1 MTFPH
6 RSDGA
11 LLSLAV
17 SCAAWLI
24 PLTWWAGGP
33 WWFDLVFVLLGLTGA
48 VVGAAAA
55 LVERTRVA
63 FAALVL
69 GSAAPIVTVAWI
81 FAQPSDWLS

>member
-1 MTFPH
+1 MPRPGACIRDTVAAME
-6 RSDGA
+6 GNWMLGAAA
-11 LLSLAV
+11 LL
-17 SCAAWLI
+17 
-24 PLTWWAGGP
+24 
-33 WWFDLVFVLLGLTGA
+33 

-81 FAQPSDWLS
+81 SLSPPTG